1 MVEIFRGNTDQGY
14 FLHDKTVTVA
24 AVISVAM
31 YNKNPHMKDSPLDAP
46 KDQHEYEE
54 GLRKKLTA
62 MVHGVALSR
71 ADAIII
77 PDIGC
82 GVFHNDPKVVGRICG
97 EVLATYRSY
106 FRRAV
111 FTGAKDFY
119 SAAADALKNASTS
132 ILSLPDAAK
141 RGSVASVDAQA
152 HLSVGNCVHCKKTI
166 EKTDFHELAL
176 LIDTS
181 KKSHKMQFLHNG
193 CKVPAQKAFPKH
205 RVMPLPDVTKNAQ
218 SFLQALDLNGN
229 GLVEKQEVR
238 CVCALLWDGDVAK
251 DPAAFDKDFE
261 ARWMSWDVSK
271 SGNMDI
277 HEIAGALGN
286 LRSAQRQP
294 EQLQNEK
301 PKTLLTC
308 RPCHDGVSHKYK
320 H

>member
-1 MVEIFRGNTDQGY
+1 
-14 FLHDKTVTVA
+14 
-24 AVISVAM
+24 M

-54 GLRKKLTA
+54 GLRKKITA

-119 SAAADALKNASTS
+119 LAASEALKNASTS
-132 ILSLPDAAK
+132 ILALPDATK
-141 RGSVASVDAQA
+141 RGSVATIDAQT
-152 HLSVGNCVHCKKTI
+152 HLSVGNCVQCKKAL
-166 EKTDFHELAL
+166 EKADFHELAL

-181 KKSHKMQFLHNG
+181 KKSHKMQFLHSG
-193 CKVPAQKAFPKH
+193 CKVQAQKAFPKH

-251 DPAAFDKDFE
+251 DPAAFDKKFE
-261 ARWMSWDVSK
+261 ACWVSWDISR

-277 HEIAGALGN
+277 REIAGALDN
-286 LRSAQRQP
+286 LRNAQRQP
-294 EQLQNEK
+294 EHMQNEMAR
-301 PKTLLTC
+301 TLLPC
-308 RPCHDGVSHKYK
+308 LFPCHDDVFHAYK